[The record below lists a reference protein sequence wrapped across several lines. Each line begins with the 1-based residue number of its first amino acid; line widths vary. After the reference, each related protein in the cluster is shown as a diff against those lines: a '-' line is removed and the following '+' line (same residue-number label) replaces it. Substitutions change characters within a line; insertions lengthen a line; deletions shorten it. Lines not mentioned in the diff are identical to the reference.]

1 MINYIIYTFSS
12 SSHAMASEIL
22 MEKSNIKSR
31 LIPLLPEIDA
41 GCGLA
46 LRLDMESRKEVED
59 LLKDNKFQY
68 ENRYII
74 EYNKESRKP
83 VVKSYDISR

>member
-1 MINYIIYTFSS
+1 
-12 SSHAMASEIL
+12 
-22 MEKSNIKSR
+22 
-31 LIPLLPEIDA
+31 
-41 GCGLA
+41 
-46 LRLDMESRKEVED
+46 MESRKAVED